1 MHFEVIIL
9 FNVLL
14 YHLISYFLFR
24 LTRFRSFFYFF
35 QRDLPLP
42 FAELNIYADMTVR
55 FFVGQKNQRL
65 YISRLPLYIQIV
77 AQMSIVQIL
86 FS

>member
-1 MHFEVIIL
+1 MYAV
-9 FNVLL
+9 
-14 YHLISYFLFR
+14 
-24 LTRFRSFFYFF
+24 RSFFYFF

-55 FFVGQKNQRL
+55 FFVGQKNQCL
-65 YISRLPLYIQIV
+65 NISRLPLYIQIV

-86 FS
+86 FSWKLTKKQP

>member
-1 MHFEVIIL
+1 MHFEAIVF

-35 QRDLPLP
+35 ER
-42 FAELNIYADMTVR
+42 
-55 FFVGQKNQRL
+55 
-65 YISRLPLYIQIV
+65 
-77 AQMSIVQIL
+77 
-86 FS
+86 